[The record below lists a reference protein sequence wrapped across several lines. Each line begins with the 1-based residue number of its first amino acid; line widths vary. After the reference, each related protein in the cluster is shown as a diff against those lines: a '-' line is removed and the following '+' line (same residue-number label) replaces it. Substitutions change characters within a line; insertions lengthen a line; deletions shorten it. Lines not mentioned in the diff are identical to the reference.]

1 MLNNFNLKNSQVG
14 FINLVYNL
22 KILSMSVL
30 KNLRTYLY
38 VLIFPIVVITFI
50 IFYRVSATSTTIN
63 PTTVTAILLI
73 QPFTVIF
80 LVNITISEWKNSVFL
95 KRIHSAGVS
104 KLNFLTSI
112 FVFNF
117 ILGYIAFILCS
128 TYTFLITGSFLTTS
142 NGGFLKILLDTI
154 TVKVVIG
161 ILLSAGFIIVTS
173 ILLGTI
179 ISGIIKS
186 VAFSQTIT
194 AIYVILAIA
203 FSDIIM
209 PPEIF
214 AIQPFLIK
222 ISYLFPYKHNVWAG
236 LLLVAD
242 NSGKWIYNGASM
254 GRLTTSFALKEWI
267 PILTSIIW
275 SILLW
280 IISLFVF
287 KWDGK

>member
-1 MLNNFNLKNSQVG
+1 MLNNFKLKNSQMGIVN
-14 FINLVYNL
+14 IIYNL

-38 VLIFPIVVITFI
+38 IIIFPIVVTTFI

-95 KRIHSAGVS
+95 KRIHSAGIS
-104 KLNFLTSI
+104 KINFLSSI
-112 FVFNF
+112 FIFNF
-117 ILGYIAFILCS
+117 ILGYISFMLCS
-128 TYTFLITGSFLTTS
+128 LYIFLITGSFFTTS
-142 NGGFLKILLDTI
+142 NGGFWKILLDTM
-154 TVKVVIG
+154 TTKEVFG
-161 ILLSAGFIIVTS
+161 ILLSAAFLIMTS

-179 ISGIIKS
+179 ISGVIKS
-186 VAFSQTIT
+186 VALSQTIT
-194 AIYVILAIA
+194 AIYVIVAIA

-214 AIQPFLIK
+214 AIQPILIK

-275 SILLW
+275 LILLSVSS
-280 IISLFVF
+280 IFVF